1 LPAGIKYPI
10 IYKYKRLII
19 LYHFF
24 IFMAIV
30 NHEQLE
36 NKVLKKAALRE
47 KKRRPKMRVS
57 GAGVKQLHRIILNKD
72 K

>member
-1 LPAGIKYPI
+1 
-10 IYKYKRLII
+10 
-19 LYHFF
+19 
-24 IFMAIV
+24 MAIV